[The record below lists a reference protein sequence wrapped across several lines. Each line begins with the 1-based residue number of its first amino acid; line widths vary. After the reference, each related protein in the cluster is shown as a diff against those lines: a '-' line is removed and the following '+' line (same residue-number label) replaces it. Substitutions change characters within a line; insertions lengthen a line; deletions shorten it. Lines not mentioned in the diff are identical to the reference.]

1 MLVRIIVPVLLTLAL
16 IAAAWLHFKRDRANI
31 KLIGSQ
37 QTELAQ
43 LNAVIEFRDKKI
55 TDLNQEK
62 KERNQNVLDEIAEAQ
77 ENSKKAKAEAEKA
90 KAEKAI
96 LAGQLID
103 ARIRYQELMKNDQ
116 SIQAFSNTVVP
127 DAVIDLLRVAN
138 GETNQ

>member
-1 MLVRIIVPVLLTLAL
+1 MFVRVILPILLTLAL
-16 IAAAWLHFKRDRANI
+16 ITGILQHFKRDRVNI
-31 KLIGSQ
+31 QLIGSQ
-37 QTELAQ
+37 QAELTQ
-43 LNAVIEFRDKKI
+43 LKAVIESRDKKI

-62 KERNQNVLDEIAEAQ
+62 RKRNQIVLDEIEKAQ

-103 ARIRYQELMKNDQ
+103 ARIKYQELMKNDQ
-116 SIQAFSNTVVP
+116 SIQAFSNIIVP

-138 GETNQ
+138 GETSQ